1 VTVPDRAIPLDGLD
15 RIELRGLR
23 ALGVCG
29 VLPEEQERPQ
39 PLEVDVDIEAD
50 LTAAGMSDDLDDTV
64 DYGAVCELVERV
76 ITTET
81 FFLIERLAERIAELI
96 LSDDRVLAVTVAVR
110 KTRPPVAQILATSG
124 VRIRR
129 VRPT

>member
-1 VTVPDRAIPLDGLD
+1 MPDPSFVPLDVAVD
-15 RIELRGLR
+15 RVELRGLR
-23 ALGVCG
+23 ALGLCG

-50 LTAAGMSDDLDDTV
+50 LAAAGMSDDLDDTV

-76 ITTET
+76 ITTEK
-81 FFLIERLAERIAELI
+81 FLLIERLADRIADLI

>member
-1 VTVPDRAIPLDGLD
+1 VPMTHSVTPVDAHD